1 MSYGLWPDVVLVD
14 LGASTLGAGIFCV
27 AAGDVAAGDGRDPL
41 ALR

>member
-1 MSYGLWPDVVLVD
+1 MSNGLWPDVVLVD

-27 AAGDVAAGDGRDPL
+27 AAGDGRDPL